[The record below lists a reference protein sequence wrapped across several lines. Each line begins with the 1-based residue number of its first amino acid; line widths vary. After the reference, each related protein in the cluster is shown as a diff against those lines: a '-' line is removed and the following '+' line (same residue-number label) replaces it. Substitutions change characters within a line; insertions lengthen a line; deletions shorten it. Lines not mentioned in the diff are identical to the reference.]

1 MKDRFPLAENKIGD
15 EFQDKIRKIHVYS
28 VRLWLREEME
38 GTRRIVKG
46 HRSEFPTSSVSL
58 NRANLDY

>member
-1 MKDRFPLAENKIGD
+1 MFIQSDYG
-15 EFQDKIRKIHVYS
+15 S
-28 VRLWLREEME
+28 EEME